1 MTTSSIV
8 LISKLQLLIMF
19 ELALVDDLLG
29 FPMYVNRNNANQLQ
43 RYLDGNGR
51 NNHSLMNMDF
61 IENEK
66 GYVLNAELPG
76 YDKDKISLSLKDG
89 VLTLEAEK
97 EECKSES
104 KETYHFKERS
114 WGKVHRSFRLPM
126 NANQNDV
133 KTSYVNGVLNVT
145 FPKVE
150 QEPPKKLTIS

>member
-1 MTTSSIV
+1 MR
-8 LISKLQLLIMF
+8 
-19 ELALVDDLLG
+19 EAG
-29 FPMYVNRNNANQLQ
+29 A
-43 RYLDGNGR
+43 
-51 NNHSLMNMDF
+51 F